1 MHILEKMN
9 SALLLSLLIGCGIGF
24 LYWFKLPHMPVAAIP
39 NFMTTLSSVFA
50 TLLGFIIT
58 AIALLAS
65 LLDKPLLKNMQKT
78 GHYKRLMTDA
88 FYTCL
93 VLLVLVLT
101 CWIGLMLQSKHQ
113 EIVAAI
119 LIGLVVMSMLCL
131 LQTGR
136 RLFNIIKV
144 IS

>member
-1 MHILEKMN
+1 MWDWF
-9 SALLLSLLIGCGIGF
+9 SLLVQVAP
-24 LYWFKLPHMPVAAIP
+24 YASSRNPKLHDYIVQC
-39 NFMTTLSSVFA
+39 
-50 TLLGFIIT
+50 LGFIIT

-101 CWIGLMLQSKHQ
+101 CLIGLMLQSKHQ